1 MFQTHFHFPDFVID
15 VGDPP
20 SVKGVPSL
28 RFFWEPVI
36 DLVGWVASTFF
47 QNHGDAPNTKFNIA
61 GHATSV
67 IFEGKQTAS
76 NNSPSLTI
84 VLEIVLALQ
93 RLVDSKMVSCVIFAA
108 YKYLFPK

>member
-36 DLVGWVASTFF
+36 DLVGLVASTFF
-47 QNHGDAPNTKFNIA
+47 QDHGDAPNTKFDIA
-61 GHATSV
+61 GHTTSV
-67 IFEGKQTAS
+67 IFVSEQTAS
-76 NNSPSLTI
+76 NNSPFLTI

-93 RLVDSKMVSCVIFAA
+93 RLVDSEMVSFNIICAA
-108 YKYLFPK
+108 Y